1 MTGYSCKQAPFQP
14 SPSYSTFKVAVTSF
28 PSPRSLP
35 GNIRR
40 DRGGEMSKIGRRWGR
55 LAWLPAMLAAG
66 IWSGR
71 ADGKARRLCWG
82 VTPCLFP
89 LLLSCSSI
97 SPPWPGRVN
106 VPGEIPK
113 LPDFLTC
120 TQICAVDL
128 TSPHKA
134 SWLVF
139 RRVRKNHE
147 KPEVFTDVR
156 QQKSVRFHKH
166 RPRTM
171 PKAADLGMSQPV
183 CQPWGS
189 PAMGGGPSEHHHEGR
204 LPLVPEGLNALL
216 LWACGGLDTQ
226 ERSPERQ
233 ITQLIHPR
241 AGKFYAGGATQ

>member
-1 MTGYSCKQAPFQP
+1 MVVLFLFHQASRVWPWSPPKRAIGVPGEQPLETPSRTCSYMITISMTPCSHSAGLPP
-14 SPSYSTFKVAVTSF
+14 RIRTSL
-28 PSPRSLP
+28 SS
-35 GNIRR
+35 
-40 DRGGEMSKIGRRWGR
+40 
-55 LAWLPAMLAAG
+55 
-66 IWSGR
+66 
-71 ADGKARRLCWG
+71 RLCWG

-89 LLLSCSSI
+89 LLLFSWSSV

-120 TQICAVDL
+120 TQICAVHL
-128 TSPHKA
+128 TSPHQA

-156 QQKSVRFHKH
+156 QQKSVQFRKPH
-166 RPRTM
+166 PRTM

-189 PAMGGGPSEHHHEGR
+189 PAMGGGPSEHHHVGR

-226 ERSPERQ
+226 ERSPECQ